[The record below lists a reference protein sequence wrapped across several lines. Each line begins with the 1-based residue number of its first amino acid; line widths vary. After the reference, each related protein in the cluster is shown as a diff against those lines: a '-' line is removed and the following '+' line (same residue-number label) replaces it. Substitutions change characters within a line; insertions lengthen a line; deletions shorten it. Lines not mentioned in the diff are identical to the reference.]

1 MEILLNGEALII
13 FKDMRLSIACMVL
26 LVIFP
31 IASQG
36 QAGWKLKREKNGISI
51 YVREQADS
59 PLKEYKARAVIAHP
73 IHRVYEFLSD
83 LERHPEWVFRCTG
96 LTIIEGQ
103 GGQKVRYHTSYDIP
117 WPMKDRDLTVEAV
130 ITHDA
135 GGKKIEILSE
145 DIMLDYPVELGVI
158 RMPGYREWVILEEID
173 SMNTYFFAEGF
184 VDPGGTVPPWLVN
197 MFLVDGIYDSV
208 IKTRE
213 TLLDQGR

>member
-1 MEILLNGEALII
+1 MEIILNGELLYI
-13 FKDMRLSIACMVL
+13 FMVMRLSIACIVL

-31 IASQG
+31 LASQG

-51 YVREQADS
+51 HVREHADS

-73 IHRVYEFLSD
+73 IQQVSDFLSD

-103 GGQKVRYHTSYDIP
+103 GEQKVRYHTTYDIP

-130 ITHDA
+130 ITHHE
-135 GGKKIEILSE
+135 GGKKIESLTE
-145 DIMLDYPVELGVI
+145 DIMLDYPVENGVI

-173 SMNTYFFAEGF
+173 PYNTLFIAEGYA
-184 VDPGGTVPPWLVN
+184 DPGGTVPPWLVN

-213 TLLDQGR
+213 ILNNNK

>member
-1 MEILLNGEALII
+1 
-13 FKDMRLSIACMVL
+13 MVL

-31 IASQG
+31 AASQG

-73 IHRVYEFLSD
+73 IHLVSEFLSD
-83 LERHPEWVFRCTG
+83 LERHPEWVFRCTD
-96 LTIIEGQ
+96 LTIIEDQ
-103 GGQKVRYHTSYDIP
+103 GEQKAKYHTTYDIP
-117 WPMKDRDLTVEAV
+117 WPIKDRDLTVKAV
-130 ITHDA
+130 ITHHA
-135 GGKKIEILSE
+135 GGKKIESLSE
-145 DIMLDYPVELGVI
+145 NIILDYPVEKGVV

-173 SMNTYFFAEGF
+173 SMNTLFIAEGYA
-184 VDPGGTVPPWLVN
+184 DPGGTVPAWLVN

-213 TLLDQGR
+213 ILLDQEK

>member
-1 MEILLNGEALII
+1 MEILLNGEVLYI
-13 FKDMRLSIACMVL
+13 FMDMRFSIACVVL

-31 IASQG
+31 AASQG
-36 QAGWKLKREKNGISI
+36 QADWKLRREKNGISI

-73 IHRVYEFLSD
+73 IHQVSEFLSD

-96 LTIIEGQ
+96 LTIIEDQ
-103 GGQKVRYHTSYDIP
+103 GGQKTKYHTTYDIP

-130 ITHDA
+130 ITHHA
-135 GGKKIEILSE
+135 GGKKIESLSE
-145 DIMLDYPVELGVI
+145 DIILDYPVEKGVI

-173 SMNTYFFAEGF
+173 SMNTLFIAEGYA
-184 VDPGGTVPPWLVN
+184 DPGGTVPAWLVN

-213 TLLDQGR
+213 ILSDQER

>member
-1 MEILLNGEALII
+1 
-13 FKDMRLSIACMVL
+13 MVL

-31 IASQG
+31 AASQG

-73 IHRVYEFLSD
+73 IHLVSEFLSD
-83 LERHPEWVFRCTG
+83 LERHPEWVFRCTD
-96 LTIIEGQ
+96 LTIIEDQ
-103 GGQKVRYHTSYDIP
+103 GEQKAKYHTTYDIP
-117 WPMKDRDLTVEAV
+117 WPIKDRDLTVKAV
-130 ITHDA
+130 ITHHA
-135 GGKKIEILSE
+135 GGKKIESLSE
-145 DIMLDYPVELGVI
+145 NIILDYPVEKGVI

-173 SMNTYFFAEGF
+173 STNTLFIAEGYAY
-184 VDPGGTVPPWLVN
+184 PGGTVPAWLVN

-213 TLLDQGR
+213 ILLDQEK